1 MQFRAGR
8 RPKVTHCVTLPRPSQ
23 IRIRGVPI
31 HEIAAIIGAGK
42 SRGRRAGVG
51 TQPAL
56 IHPQVQDPLSR
67 PKVGPILCTDSTT
80 TNLGDVRL

>member
-1 MQFRAGR
+1 MQFRARR

-31 HEIAAIIGAGK
+31 REIAAIMGAGK

-56 IHPQVQDPLSR
+56 IHPQGAGPAQLAAGQTDPAL
-67 PKVGPILCTDSTT
+67 
-80 TNLGDVRL
+80 